1 MILTQVTAAE
11 TEINPLVPHV
21 PEIILGVIVIALL
34 FVGVAKFIV
43 PNFEKA
49 YADRT
54 AAIEG
59 GIENANAKQAEAD
72 AKLAQLEAQLA
83 DARHEA
89 ARIREEAREQGAAIK
104 AELRAEAQAEAER
117 IVSAGKAQVEAERQA
132 AAASLKT
139 EVGSLATGLAGRIVG
154 ESLDDDE
161 RSSRVVERFLADLE
175 AGVH

>member
-89 ARIREEAREQGAAIK
+89 ARIREQAREEGAHHRSGGAD
-104 AELRAEAQAEAER
+104 ER
-117 IVSAGKAQVEAERQA
+117 V
-132 AAASLKT
+132 L
-139 EVGSLATGLAGRIVG
+139 
-154 ESLDDDE
+154 DDE
-161 RSSRVVERFLADLE
+161 RRRQDVAVPGIRHV
-175 AGVH
+175 GRH